1 MNQKKVKR
9 KRASFISPLISIT
22 LVLFLIGMFGIL
34 VFYADQLKTF
44 FKENLQVNVFF
55 TEDAKEA
62 DIFRLKQMLDNEYY
76 IKHTEYIDKETAKQI
91 MIDEI
96 GEDAEEILGFNPF
109 PSSLD
114 IFFHSDYAQVDSIE
128 IFKVEMQK
136 FPFVKEVA
144 YQQVIL
150 ERIDYYVK
158 IGGLIILS
166 LMVVFM
172 LIAMVLINN
181 TVRLTLFSKRFLI
194 KSMQLVGATQGF
206 IRSPFILKSMTFGLI
221 GGIIAVLMLSLLIYL
236 LSSRI
241 PYAVLGNPFT
251 NMTLAL
257 SLPILGVIITL
268 VSSYYSVRKYL
279 KTKLED
285 LY

>member
-9 KRASFISPLISIT
+9 KKASFLSPLVSIT
-22 LVLFLIGMFGIL
+22 LVLFLMGMFGLL

-44 FKENLQVNVFF
+44 FKENLQVNIFF
-55 TEDAKEA
+55 TEEAKEA

-76 IKHTEYIDKETAKQI
+76 VKKTDYITKEEAKQI
-91 MIDEI
+91 MIKEI

-114 IFFHSDYAQVDSIE
+114 VFFNSGYAQVDS
-128 IFKVEMQK
+128 VEMFKAEMEK

-144 YQQVIL
+144 YQKVIL
-150 ERIDYYVK
+150 EKIDYYVR
-158 IGGLIILS
+158 IGGLVILS
-166 LMVVFM
+166 LLIVFM
-172 LIAMVLINN
+172 LIAIVLINN

-194 KSMQLVGATQGF
+194 KSMQLVGATQNF
-206 IRSPFILKSMTFGLI
+206 IRGPFIIKSMTYGLI
-221 GGIIAVLMLSLLIYL
+221 GGMIAVVLLGGLVYL
-236 LSSRI
+236 VSNRI
-241 PYAVLGNPFT
+241 PYAVMGDPLT
-251 NMTLAL
+251 NFILAL
-257 SLPILGVIITL
+257 SLPVIGVLITFI
-268 VSSYYSVRKYL
+268 SSFYSVRKYL

>member
-9 KRASFISPLISIT
+9 KKASFLSPLVSIT
-22 LVLFLIGMFGIL
+22 LVLFLMGMFGLL

-44 FKENLQVNVFF
+44 FKENLQVNIFF
-55 TEDAKEA
+55 TEEAKEA

-76 IKHTEYIDKETAKQI
+76 VKKTEYITKEEAKQI
-91 MIDEI
+91 MIKEI

-109 PSSLD
+109 PASLD
-114 IFFHSDYAQVDSIE
+114 VFFNSGYAQVDS
-128 IFKVEMQK
+128 VEMFKAEMEK

-144 YQQVIL
+144 YQKVIL
-150 ERIDYYVK
+150 EKIDYYVR

-166 LMVVFM
+166 LLIIFM
-172 LIAMVLINN
+172 LIAIVLINN

-194 KSMQLVGATQGF
+194 KSMQLVGATQSF
-206 IRSPFILKSMTFGLI
+206 IRGPFIIKSMTYGLI
-221 GGIIAVLMLSLLIYL
+221 GGMIAVVLLGGLVYL
-236 LSSRI
+236 ISNRI
-241 PYAVLGNPFT
+241 PYAVLGDPVT
-251 NMTLAL
+251 NFILAL
-257 SLPILGVIITL
+257 SLPVIGVLITFI
-268 VSSYYSVRKYL
+268 SSWYSVRKYL